1 MKIELPQLTLQQKWE
16 TAESNLVYFIVCG
29 ISYAKSRGQTA
40 EDFGTWAGQVAEPFW
55 DEAKSKGPRGLVE
68 GISSNKQQFQ
78 DFEME
83 ILDESDISIR
93 GRMKCFGENLIRKYF
108 QYKISVD
115 EYVQFFDKKWV
126 AIADYMGLEYKQH
139 VEGDWLVFTVTNSR
153 DI

>member
-55 DEAKSKGPRGLVE
+55 DEEKSKGPRGLVE

-78 DFEME
+78 GFEIE
-83 ILDESDISIR
+83 ILDESETSIR
-93 GRMKCFGENLIRKYF
+93 ARMKCFGENSIRKYF
-108 QYKISVD
+108 QNKISVD
-115 EYVQFFDKKWV
+115 EYIHFFDKKWV
-126 AIADYMGLEYKQH
+126 AIADYMGLVYEQH
-139 VEGDWLVFTVTNSR
+139 VEGDWSFFTVTR
-153 DI
+153 K

>member
-40 EDFGTWAGQVAEPFW
+40 KDFGTWAGQVAEPFW
-55 DEAKSKGPRGLVE
+55 DEEKSKGPRGLVE

-78 DFEME
+78 GFEME
-83 ILDESDISIR
+83 ILDESEISIR
-93 GRMKCFGENLIRKYF
+93 ARMKCFGENLIRKHF

-115 EYVQFFDKKWV
+115 EYIQFFDKKWV
-126 AIADYMGLEYKQH
+126 AIADYMGLEYKQQI
-139 VEGDWLVFTVTNSR
+139 EGDWLVFTVTKK
-153 DI
+153 